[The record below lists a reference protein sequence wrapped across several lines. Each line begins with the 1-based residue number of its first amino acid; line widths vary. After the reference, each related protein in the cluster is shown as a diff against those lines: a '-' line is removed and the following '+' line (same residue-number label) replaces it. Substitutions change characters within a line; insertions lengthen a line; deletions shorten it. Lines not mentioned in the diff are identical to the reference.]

1 MQIQRFIRII
11 SPRVPVRLHV
21 CVFVSAAAC
30 PGNCFV
36 RFIAGAAV
44 GEHFGS
50 YFQWR
55 KTSWEKATGGS
66 TRCCTFK
73 GQIAH
78 IYATAACHR
87 PEERLFTA
95 TAAVSYCLSRTKQ
108 ERHKTLGDSKRDFF
122 FFLPTQLWFC
132 LLCFFSSTI
141 LKVTL
146 VVAFKNTEG
155 TKQWWAASSD
165 EPLRRR
171 QRPLIVGLVSDN
183 LKVLPTLTDWRVI
196 VNFFL
201 FFFPKKTKQ
210 KESRSCAQL
219 SVQPRLTVWQH
230 FCWFLRQEQSEKECR
245 RSWLDC

>member
-122 FFLPTQLWFC
+122 FFFTHP
-132 LLCFFSSTI
+132 
-141 LKVTL
+141 VM
-146 VVAFKNTEG
+146 
-155 TKQWWAASSD
+155 
-165 EPLRRR
+165 
-171 QRPLIVGLVSDN
+171 
-183 LKVLPTLTDWRVI
+183 VLSA
-196 VNFFL
+196 L
-201 FFFPKKTKQ
+201 FFF
-210 KESRSCAQL
+210 
-219 SVQPRLTVWQH
+219 QH
-230 FCWFLRQEQSEKECR
+230 HLKGHFGRGF
-245 RSWLDC
+245 